1 MLTKLTVVITSQCQL
16 NLYAVYLKHIP
27 CCTSI
32 ISQQNKGEKNLPPLK
47 YPLVVLFIAELIIFS
62 QNLLLL
68 LAAQFLLKP
77 PLSSHAAKPEASEL
91 PDLLLSRSI
100 SWEVASFASNPPLH
114 VLCHS
119 SNSHYLNSRGRFSK
133 SDKSSSS
140 LQSPIQV
147 VNYPCINLHKT
158 HLHSC
163 SPHPLKNLQQLLTAY
178 LINVSLAWQPPRPVI
193 NRPRLTFH

>member
-1 MLTKLTVVITSQCQL
+1 MLYVNYITAKQR
-16 NLYAVYLKHIP
+16 
-27 CCTSI
+27 
-32 ISQQNKGEKNLPPLK
+32 GKNLPPLK
-47 YPLVVLFIAELIIFS
+47 YALVVLFIAELIIFS
-62 QNLLLL
+62 PNLLLL
-68 LAAQFLLKP
+68 LPAQFLLKP
-77 PLSSHAAKPEASEL
+77 PLSSHAAKPEASKL

-119 SNSHYLNSRGRFSK
+119 SNSHYLNSRGWFSK

-158 HLHSC
+158 QLHSC

-178 LINVSLAWQPPRPVI
+178 LIKCESRLATSTTCHQQTETYVPLTI
-193 NRPRLTFH
+193 SQDRLFNHLLTYRVYF